1 LKKIFGHRGLPNVY
15 PENTFLSLNKA
26 LEICD
31 FVETDVRI
39 TRDEQL
45 ILFHDPVIN
54 NQKIEELSL
63 REVSENTN
71 TDISEINLT
80 SRDQILGNVNFE
92 LKVNNKQETLN
103 TIFVQKIIQLTNPD
117 DIVSSF
123 DWGTILSNRE
133 KFNSRYGILID
144 EENQLFEG
152 KAISNLDDNL
162 MFMIQK
168 DIFHSRKFDLPKDKC
183 VVWTVND
190 KDEIDNILNTGVYGV
205 VTDIGDKL

>member
-1 LKKIFGHRGLPNVY
+1 MKKIFGHRGLPNVY

-39 TRDEQL
+39 TKDQQL

>member
-80 SRDQILGNVNFE
+80 SRVQILGNVNFE

-103 TIFVQKIIQLTNPD
+103 IIFVQKIIQLTNPD

>member
-1 LKKIFGHRGLPNVY
+1 MKKIFGHRGLPNVY

-39 TRDEQL
+39 TIDEQL

>member
-1 LKKIFGHRGLPNVY
+1 MKKIFGHRGLPNVY

-26 LEICD
+26 LERCD

-39 TRDEQL
+39 TIDEQL

-63 REVSENTN
+63 REISENTN
-71 TDISEINLT
+71 TDISEINLS

>member
-39 TRDEQL
+39 TKDEQL

-63 REVSENTN
+63 REISENTN

>member
-1 LKKIFGHRGLPNVY
+1 MKKIFGHRGLPNVY

-39 TRDEQL
+39 TKDEQL

-63 REVSENTN
+63 REISENTN

-103 TIFVQKIIQLTNPD
+103 IIFVQKIIQLTNPD

>member
-1 LKKIFGHRGLPNVY
+1 MRKIFGHRGLPNLY

-39 TRDEQL
+39 TKDKEL
-45 ILFHDPVIN
+45 ILFHDSTIN
-54 NQKIEELSL
+54 NQKIEDLSL
-63 REVSENTN
+63 QEISDIKN
-71 TDISEINLT
+71 TDLSEIHLT
-80 SRDQILGNVNFE
+80 SKDQILGNVNFE
-92 LKVNNKQETLN
+92 LKVNNKHDTIN
-103 TIFVQKIIQLTNPD
+103 AIFVEKIIEIAHRE

-123 DWGTILSNRE
+123 DWGIILSNRE

-144 EENQLFEG
+144 EENQLFES

-168 DIFHSRKFDLPKDKC
+168 DIFDSRKFDLPKDKC

-190 KDEIDNILNTGVYGV
+190 KDEIENILNTGVYGV

>member
-1 LKKIFGHRGLPNVY
+1 MKKIFGHRGLPNVY

-39 TRDEQL
+39 TKDEQL

-71 TDISEINLT
+71 TDISEINLS

>member
-1 LKKIFGHRGLPNVY
+1 MKKIFGHRGLPNLY

-39 TRDEQL
+39 TKDEEL
-45 ILFHDPVIN
+45 ILFHDSTIN
-54 NQKIEELSL
+54 NQEIENLSL
-63 REVSENTN
+63 KEISDIKS
-71 TDISEINLT
+71 TDLSDNHLT
-80 SRDQILGNVNFE
+80 SRDQIFGDVNFE
-92 LKVNNKQETLN
+92 LKINNKQKTLN
-103 TIFVQKIIQLTNPD
+103 TIFVEKIIELTNPD

-144 EENQLFEG
+144 EENQLYES
-152 KAISNLDDNL
+152 KSISNLDDNL

-183 VVWTVND
+183 VVWTVNV
-190 KDEIDNILNTGVYGV
+190 KDEIENILNTGVYGV

>member
-1 LKKIFGHRGLPNVY
+1 MKKIFGHRGLPNVY

-39 TRDEQL
+39 TIDEQL

-63 REVSENTN
+63 KEVSENTN

-92 LKVNNKQETLN
+92 LKVNNKQKTLN

>member
-1 LKKIFGHRGLPNVY
+1 MRKIFGHRGLPNLY

-39 TRDEQL
+39 TKDKEL
-45 ILFHDPVIN
+45 ILFHDPTIN
-54 NQKIEELSL
+54 NQKIEDLSL
-63 REVSENTN
+63 QEISDIQK
-71 TDISEINLT
+71 TDLSEIHLT
-80 SRDQILGNVNFE
+80 SKNQILGNVNFE
-92 LKVNNKQETLN
+92 LKVNNKHDTLN
-103 TIFVQKIIQLTNPD
+103 AIFVEKIIEIAHRE

-123 DWGTILSNRE
+123 DWGIILSNRE

-144 EENQLFEG
+144 EENQLFES

-168 DIFHSRKFDLPKDKC
+168 DIFDSRKFDLPKDKC

-190 KDEIDNILNTGVYGV
+190 KDEIENILNTGVYGV

>member
-1 LKKIFGHRGLPNVY
+1 MKKIFGHRGLPNVY

-63 REVSENTN
+63 REISENTN

>member
-1 LKKIFGHRGLPNVY
+1 MKKIFGHRGLPNLY

-39 TRDEQL
+39 TKDEEL
-45 ILFHDPVIN
+45 ILFHDSTIN
-54 NQKIEELSL
+54 NQEIEDLSL
-63 REVSENTN
+63 QEIS
-71 TDISEINLT
+71 DIKSNNLSDYHLT
-80 SRDQILGNVNFE
+80 SRDQIFGDVNFE
-92 LKVNNKQETLN
+92 LKINNQQKTLN
-103 TIFVQKIIQLTNPD
+103 AIFVEKIIELTNPD

-144 EENQLFEG
+144 EENQLFES
-152 KAISNLDDNL
+152 KSISNLDDNL

>member
-1 LKKIFGHRGLPNVY
+1 MKKIFGHRGLPNLY

-39 TRDEQL
+39 TKDEEL
-45 ILFHDPVIN
+45 ILFHDSTLN
-54 NQKIEELSL
+54 NQNIEELSL
-63 REVSENTN
+63 QEISDYENI
-71 TDISEINLT
+71 DISEIHLT
-80 SRDQILGNVNFE
+80 SRDQIVGNVNFE
-92 LKVNNKQETLN
+92 LKVNNEQKTLN
-103 TIFVQKIIQLTNPD
+103 TIFIEKIIQITNPD

-133 KFNSRYGILID
+133 KFNSRFGILID
-144 EENQLFEG
+144 EENQLFES

-168 DIFHSRKFDLPKDKC
+168 DIFHSRKFDLPKDRC
-183 VVWTVND
+183 AVWTVND
-190 KDEIDNILNTGVYGV
+190 KGEINNILNTGVYGV

>member
-1 LKKIFGHRGLPNVY
+1 MKKIFGHRGLPNVY

>member
-1 LKKIFGHRGLPNVY
+1 MKKIFGHRGLPNVY

-39 TRDEQL
+39 TKDEQL

-63 REVSENTN
+63 REISENTN
-71 TDISEINLT
+71 TDISEINLS

>member
-1 LKKIFGHRGLPNVY
+1 MKKIFGHRGLPNLY

-39 TRDEQL
+39 TKDEEL
-45 ILFHDPVIN
+45 ILFHDPTLN
-54 NQKIEELSL
+54 NQKIEDLSL
-63 REVSENTN
+63 QEISDIKN
-71 TDISEINLT
+71 TDRSQIHLT
-80 SRDQILGNVNFE
+80 SRDQIMGDVNFE
-92 LKVNNKQETLN
+92 LKVNSKQDTLN
-103 TIFVQKIIQLTNPD
+103 VIFVEKIIQIANPD

-123 DWGTILSNRE
+123 DWGTILGNRK

-144 EENQLFEG
+144 EENQLFES
-152 KAISNLDDNL
+152 KAISNLDDKL

-168 DIFHSRKFDLPKDKC
+168 DIFNSRKFDLPKDKC

>member
-1 LKKIFGHRGLPNVY
+1 LRKIFGHRGLPNLY

-39 TRDEQL
+39 TKDKEL
-45 ILFHDPVIN
+45 ILFHDPTIN
-54 NQKIEELSL
+54 NQKIEDLSL
-63 REVSENTN
+63 QEISDIKN
-71 TDISEINLT
+71 TDLSEIHLT
-80 SRDQILGNVNFE
+80 SKDQILGNVNFE
-92 LKVNNKQETLN
+92 LKVNNKHDTLN
-103 TIFVQKIIQLTNPD
+103 AIFVEKIIEIAHRE

-123 DWGTILSNRE
+123 DWGIILSNRE

-144 EENQLFEG
+144 EENQLFES

-168 DIFHSRKFDLPKDKC
+168 DIFDSRKFDLPKDKC

-190 KDEIDNILNTGVYGV
+190 KDEIENILNTGVYGV
-205 VTDIGDKL
+205 VTYIGDKL

>member
-1 LKKIFGHRGLPNVY
+1 MKKIFGHRGLPNVY

-39 TRDEQL
+39 TIDEQL

-63 REVSENTN
+63 KEVSENTN

>member
-1 LKKIFGHRGLPNVY
+1 MKKIFGHRGLPHVY

-103 TIFVQKIIQLTNPD
+103 IIFVQKIIQLTNPD

>member
-1 LKKIFGHRGLPNVY
+1 MKKIFGHRGLPNVY

-39 TRDEQL
+39 TKDEQL

-103 TIFVQKIIQLTNPD
+103 IIFVQKIIQLTNPD

>member
-1 LKKIFGHRGLPNVY
+1 MKKIFGHRGLPNVY

-39 TRDEQL
+39 TKDEQL

-63 REVSENTN
+63 REISENTN

>member
-1 LKKIFGHRGLPNVY
+1 MRKIFGHRGLPNLY

-39 TRDEQL
+39 TKDKEL
-45 ILFHDPVIN
+45 ILFHDPTIN
-54 NQKIEELSL
+54 NQKIEDLSL
-63 REVSENTN
+63 QEISDIKN
-71 TDISEINLT
+71 TDLSEIHLT
-80 SRDQILGNVNFE
+80 SKDQILGNVNFE
-92 LKVNNKQETLN
+92 LKVNKEHETLN
-103 TIFVQKIIQLTNPD
+103 TIFVEKIIEITNPE

-133 KFNSRYGILID
+133 KFNSRYAILID
-144 EENQLFEG
+144 EENQLFES

-168 DIFHSRKFDLPKDKC
+168 DIFHSRKFALPKDKC

>member
-1 LKKIFGHRGLPNVY
+1 MKKIFGHRGLPNVY

-39 TRDEQL
+39 TIDEQL

-63 REVSENTN
+63 REISENTN

-190 KDEIDNILNTGVYGV
+190 KNEIDNILNTGVYGV

>member
-1 LKKIFGHRGLPNVY
+1 MDGSFLFELFRKFEIS
-15 PENTFLSLNKA
+15 ENCPPPFFQFPHKMD
-26 LEICD
+26 LEKSPQNND
-31 FVETDVRI
+31 FE
-39 TRDEQL
+39 
-45 ILFHDPVIN
+45 
-54 NQKIEELSL
+54 KIEELSL
-63 REVSENTN
+63 QEISDIKSTDLSENH
-71 TDISEINLT
+71 LT

-92 LKVNNKQETLN
+92 LKVNKEQETLN
-103 TIFVQKIIQLTNPD
+103 TIFVEKIIEITNPE

-144 EENQLFEG
+144 EENQLFES

>member
-1 LKKIFGHRGLPNVY
+1 MKKIFGHRGLPNVY

-103 TIFVQKIIQLTNPD
+103 IIFVQKIIQLTNPD

>member
-1 LKKIFGHRGLPNVY
+1 MKKIFGHRGLPNVY

-63 REVSENTN
+63 REISENTN

-103 TIFVQKIIQLTNPD
+103 IIFVQKIIQLTNPD

>member
-1 LKKIFGHRGLPNVY
+1 MG
-15 PENTFLSLNKA
+15 
-26 LEICD
+26 D
-31 FVETDVRI
+31 
-39 TRDEQL
+39 
-45 ILFHDPVIN
+45 
-54 NQKIEELSL
+54 
-63 REVSENTN
+63 
-71 TDISEINLT
+71 
-80 SRDQILGNVNFE
+80 VNFE

-103 TIFVQKIIQLTNPD
+103 TIFVEKIIELTNPD

-144 EENQLFEG
+144 EENQLFES
-152 KAISNLDDNL
+152 KSISNLDDNL

-205 VTDIGDKL
+205 DTDIGDKL

>member
-1 LKKIFGHRGLPNVY
+1 MKKIFGHRGLPNSY

-39 TRDEQL
+39 TKDKEL
-45 ILFHDPVIN
+45 ILFHDPTLN
-54 NQKIEELSL
+54 NQKIEELL
-63 REVSENTN
+63 LQE
-71 TDISEINLT
+71 ISEIKSTDLNENHLT

-92 LKVNNKQETLN
+92 LKVNKEQESLN
-103 TIFVQKIIQLTNPD
+103 TIFVEKIIEITNPE

-144 EENQLFEG
+144 EENQLFES
-152 KAISNLDDNL
+152 KAISNLDDTL

-183 VVWTVND
+183 VVWTVKD

>member
-1 LKKIFGHRGLPNVY
+1 LKKIFGHRGLPNLY

-39 TRDEQL
+39 TKDEEL
-45 ILFHDPVIN
+45 ILFHDSTIN
-54 NQKIEELSL
+54 NQEIENLSL
-63 REVSENTN
+63 QEIS
-71 TDISEINLT
+71 DIKSNNLSDNHLT
-80 SRDQILGNVNFE
+80 SRDQIFGDVNFE
-92 LKVNNKQETLN
+92 LKINNQQKTLN
-103 TIFVQKIIQLTNPD
+103 AIFVEKIIELTNPD

-144 EENQLFEG
+144 EENQLYES
-152 KAISNLDDNL
+152 KSISNLDDNL

-183 VVWTVND
+183 VVWTVNV
-190 KDEIDNILNTGVYGV
+190 KDEIENILNTGVYGV

>member
-1 LKKIFGHRGLPNVY
+1 MRKIFGHRGLPNLY

-39 TRDEQL
+39 TKDKEL
-45 ILFHDPVIN
+45 ILFHDPTIN
-54 NQKIEELSL
+54 NQKIEDLSL
-63 REVSENTN
+63 QEISDIQK
-71 TDISEINLT
+71 TDLSEIHLT
-80 SRDQILGNVNFE
+80 SKNQILGNVNFE
-92 LKVNNKQETLN
+92 LKVNNKHDTLN
-103 TIFVQKIIQLTNPD
+103 AIFVEKIIQIANRE

-123 DWGTILSNRE
+123 DWGIILSNRE

-144 EENQLFEG
+144 EENQLFES

-168 DIFHSRKFDLPKDKC
+168 DIFDSRKFDLPKDKC

-190 KDEIDNILNTGVYGV
+190 KDEIENILNTGVYGV